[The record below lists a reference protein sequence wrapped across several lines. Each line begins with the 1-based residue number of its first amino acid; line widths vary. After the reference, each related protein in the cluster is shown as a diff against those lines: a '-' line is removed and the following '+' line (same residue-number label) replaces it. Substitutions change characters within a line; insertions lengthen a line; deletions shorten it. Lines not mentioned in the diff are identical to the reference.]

1 MEFAMICLLAAGL
14 SGGFINGLAG
24 FGTGLFA
31 LGWLLQVM
39 PPQQAVA
46 IVVLVSVMI
55 SMPGVWKVRKHIR
68 ARRQARFLVP
78 ALIGM
83 PLGFGLLQSLDMR
96 MLSLL
101 VAVLMLVYGGYF
113 SLRRTLPHISGNWH
127 SVDLGAGFLG
137 GVLGAMAGLSGAV
150 TSMWI
155 ALRPWPKA
163 EQRAALQP
171 FNVVI
176 LGIMSIRMWRDG
188 IYDLAALQAMLIVLP
203 ASLAASLFGLWCF
216 GKMPEG
222 LYSRI
227 LIGLMLV
234 SGVVLMV
241 RTLTVQSL

>member
-46 IVVLVSVMI
+46 IVVLVSVLI

-101 VAVLMLVYGGYF
+101 VESY
-113 SLRRTLPHISGNWH
+113 
-127 SVDLGAGFLG
+127 
-137 GVLGAMAGLSGAV
+137 
-150 TSMWI
+150 
-155 ALRPWPKA
+155 K
-163 EQRAALQP
+163 
-171 FNVVI
+171 
-176 LGIMSIRMWRDG
+176 
-188 IYDLAALQAMLIVLP
+188 
-203 ASLAASLFGLWCF
+203 SLF
-216 GKMPEG
+216 K
-222 LYSRI
+222 
-227 LIGLMLV
+227 
-234 SGVVLMV
+234 
-241 RTLTVQSL
+241 